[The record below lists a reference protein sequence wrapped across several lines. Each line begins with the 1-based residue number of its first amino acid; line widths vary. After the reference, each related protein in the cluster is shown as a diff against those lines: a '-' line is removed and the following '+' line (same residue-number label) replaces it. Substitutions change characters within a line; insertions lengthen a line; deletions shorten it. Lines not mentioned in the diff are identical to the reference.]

1 MTTSVWFD
9 LDGTLLDYTT
19 SFGELFAQTLPV
31 SASDEMVATYSEH
44 VLSGIRQMAERPY
57 RRAFESVGRE
67 YDLDIDPGALTA
79 EYIEREAKTTRVPE
93 PVTRL
98 VESIADRHQTG
109 ILTNGTGRM
118 QRRKIER
125 HGLDGPVDSVVVSN
139 ELGSRKPSTDIFEE
153 AKKRLPA
160 ETVIYIGDTFEE
172 DILPARSAGF
182 DTVYIGEETRSATP
196 VTARR
201 TEELAAVLLPLMGEL
216 PTG

>member
-1 MTTSVWFD
+1 VTTSVWFD

-19 SFGELFAQTLPV
+19 PFGKLFAQTLPV

-44 VLSGIRQMAERPY
+44 VLSGITQMTERPY
-57 RRAFESVGRE
+57 RRAFERVGRE

-79 EYIEREAKTTRVPE
+79 EYIEREAKATRVPE

-118 QRRKIER
+118 QRRKLER
-125 HGLDGPVDSVVVSN
+125 HGLDRLVDSVVVSN
-139 ELGSRKPSTDIFEE
+139 ELGSRKPNTEIFEE

-160 ETVIYIGDTFEE
+160 ERFMYIGDTFEE
-172 DILPARSAGF
+172 DIVPARSAGF

-196 VTARR
+196 VTARE
-201 TEELAAVLLPLMGEL
+201 TEELAAILLPLMGEL